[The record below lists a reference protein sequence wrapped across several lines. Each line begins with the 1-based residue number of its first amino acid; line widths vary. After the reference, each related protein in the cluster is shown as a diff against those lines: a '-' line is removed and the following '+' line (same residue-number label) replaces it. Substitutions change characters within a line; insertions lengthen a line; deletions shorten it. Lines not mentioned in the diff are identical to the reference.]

1 MLAERYGAVTTAWS
15 RITVANTRW
24 GRRLLVLRCALT
36 YVDIRRL
43 SEVTRE
49 LPRVV
54 RTENGD
60 LVSVVSSEFA
70 EPGLSAQTE
79 VAVHLR
85 AGWTRSSRGCGCGS
99 ASNSRW

>member
-1 MLAERYGAVTTAWS
+1 MTP
-15 RITVANTRW
+15 RIVRDRGRGPLTCRFRVAP
-24 GRRLLVLRCALT
+24 LT
-36 YVDIRRL
+36 HIDIRRL

-60 LVSVVSSEFA
+60 LVSVAPSEFA

-85 AGWTRSSRGCGCGS
+85 AGLDEVQQGVWLWFDVQLSVVVVGV
-99 ASNSRW
+99 AAM